1 MAGDDGRLGG
11 VTGRGTGYRSYWLDE
26 KGTLH
31 RDLGPEQL
39 REIVGSGL
47 GSLWV
52 DLDSGD
58 DLQWRI
64 LSDVFAFH
72 PLAIEDTRSP
82 SSRVKL
88 EEYEGYIFVVV
99 RGIGFALGTP
109 DPYDIDTSNLYLF
122 LGPNYLVTV
131 HAGHSGAVAT
141 VEEWVETGPELLG
154 RGVDHL
160 AYAVLDTLVDLYFP
174 CIDQLDTFVDD
185 LEDTVLHGD
194 GEVLEKA
201 LDIKRSLLS
210 LRRHLAPMREVVAS
224 LANRPLAYLAPE
236 TQIYFRDVHDHV
248 VRQVESVE
256 LYRELVTSAM
266 ESHFSLISNRMNEV
280 IKTLSVIAT
289 VVLPPTLVASI
300 YGMNF
305 EWMPGL
311 HSPYGFWIAIGMM
324 VGLTGAF
331 LAYIW
336 WKGWL

>member
-1 MAGDDGRLGG
+1 MAGEDGRHGG
-11 VTGRGTGYRSYWLDE
+11 VTGRSTRYTSYWLDE

-31 RDLGPEQL
+31 RDLDPDRL

-47 GSLWV
+47 GCLWV

-58 DLQWRI
+58 DLQWR
-64 LSDVFAFH
+64 LLADVFAFH

-99 RGIGFALGTP
+99 RGVRFAAGSH
-109 DPYDIDTSNLYLF
+109 DAYDIDTSNLYLF

-131 HAGHSGAVAT
+131 HAGESPAVDT
-141 VEEWVETGPELLG
+141 VVGWVEAGPELLG
-154 RGVDHL
+154 RGADHM

-174 CIDQLDTFVDD
+174 CIDRLDDFVDD
-185 LEDTVLHGD
+185 LEDTVLRGD

-201 LDIKRSLLS
+201 IDLKRSLLS
-210 LRRHLAPMREVVAS
+210 LRRHVAPMREVVGS

-248 VRQVESVE
+248 IRQVESIE

-289 VVLPPTLVASI
+289 VVLPPTLVASV

-311 HSPYGFWIAIGMM
+311 HSPYGFWIAAGMM
-324 VGLTGAF
+324 FGLTGAF